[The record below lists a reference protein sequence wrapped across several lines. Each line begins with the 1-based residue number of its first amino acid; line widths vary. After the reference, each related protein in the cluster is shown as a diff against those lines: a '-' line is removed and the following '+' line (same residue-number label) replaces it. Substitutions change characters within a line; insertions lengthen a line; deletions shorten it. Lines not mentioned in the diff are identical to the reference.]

1 MWFGLR
7 KISRSVKIFVCES
20 QLICILL
27 IGQETRKM
35 ITVLEKEKVG
45 EEDVQNAFLLEN
57 YLKMSDAEIA
67 EHIELARK
75 KLGSRVVV
83 LGHHY
88 QRDDVIRHADLTGDS
103 YQLSVMAAQR
113 KDAEFIVFCG
123 VHFMAESAD
132 ILSEPHQKVI
142 LPDLGA
148 GCSMADMASV
158 EQVEDAWE
166 QLKEIGVISDKN
178 TVAPMTYMNSS
189 AAIKAFCGRERGVVC
204 TSSNAIPLF
213 DLYLKEFD
221 KMMFFPDQH
230 LGRNTGLKFGI
241 PLEKMAL
248 WNPHEE
254 LGGNTE
260 EDLHKAKL
268 ILWKGHCS
276 VHGRFKPWHV
286 EQVRKET
293 PDIKVLVHPECMY
306 EVVEKS
312 DLNGST
318 SFIINTVT
326 NAPSGSKWAI
336 GTELN
341 LVLRLQKQFPDKE
354 IRLLAPDLCM
364 CATMYRIA
372 PPNLAW
378 ALENLAAG
386 NIVNQISVDGET
398 KHFANIALER
408 MISLTEQNKAKN

>member
-1 MWFGLR
+1 M
-7 KISRSVKIFVCES
+7 
-20 QLICILL
+20 QA
-27 IGQETRKM
+27 
-35 ITVLEKEKVG
+35 VLDKEKVG
-45 EEDVQNAFLLEN
+45 EEDARRQSSSLDRYMA
-57 YLKMSDAEIA
+57 MPDAELH
-67 EHIELARK
+67 ERIENARK
-75 KLGSRVVV
+75 VLGSRVVI

-88 QRDDVIRHADLTGDS
+88 QRDDVIAHADLTGDS

-113 KDAEFIVFCG
+113 KDAEFIVFCS

-132 ILSEPHQKVI
+132 ILGQPNQKVI

-166 QLKEIGVISDKN
+166 QLTEIGVIGEGK
-178 TVAPMTYMNSS
+178 TVAPMTYMNST
-189 AAIKAFCGRERGVVC
+189 AAIKAFCGRNGGVVC
-204 TSSNAIPLF
+204 TSSNAVPLF
-213 DLYLKEFD
+213 DKYLKECD
-221 KMMFFPDQH
+221 KMFFFPDQH

-241 PLEKMAL
+241 PLDKMAL
-248 WNPHEE
+248 WNPFEE

-260 EDLHKAKL
+260 EELHNAKL
-268 ILWKGHCS
+268 ILWRGHCS

-286 EQVRKET
+286 DQVRKET
-293 PDIKVLVHPECMY
+293 PGIKVLVHPECMY

-326 NAPSGSKWAI
+326 NAPGGSKWAV

-372 PPNLAW
+372 PQNLAW
-378 ALENLAAG
+378 ALENLVAG
-386 NIVNQISVDGET
+386 NVVNEITVDNET
-398 KHFANIALER
+398 KHFASIALER
-408 MISLTEQNKAKN
+408 MISFTEQNQKVNN

>member
-1 MWFGLR
+1 
-7 KISRSVKIFVCES
+7 
-20 QLICILL
+20 
-27 IGQETRKM
+27 M
-35 ITVLEKEKVG
+35 ITVLDKERVG
-45 EEDVQNAFLLEN
+45 EEDVQNAFLLED
-57 YLKMSDAEIA
+57 YLKMSDVEIA
-67 EHIELARK
+67 DGIERARK
-75 KLGSRVVV
+75 TLGSRVVI

-88 QRDDVIRHADLTGDS
+88 QRDDVIAHADLTGDS
-103 YQLSVMAAQR
+103 YQLSVMAAER

-132 ILSEPHQKVI
+132 ILGQPHQKVV

-148 GCSMADMASV
+148 GCSMADMATV

-166 QLKEIGVISDKN
+166 QLREIGVLKQK
-178 TVAPMTYMNSS
+178 VAPITYMNSS
-189 AAIKAFCGRERGVVC
+189 AAIKAFCGRNGGVVC
-204 TSSNAIPLF
+204 TSSNAVPLF
-213 DLYLKEFD
+213 DIYLKEYD
-221 KMMFFPDQH
+221 KMFFFPDQH
-230 LGRNTGLKFGI
+230 LGRNTGAKFGI

-248 WNPHEE
+248 WNPFEE

-260 EDLHKAKL
+260 EELHAAKL
-268 ILWKGHCS
+268 ILWRGHCS

-286 EQVRKET
+286 DRVRAEQ
-293 PDIKVLVHPECMY
+293 PDIKVLVHPECMR
-306 EVVEKS
+306 EVVEIS

-372 PPNLAW
+372 PQNLAW
-378 ALENLAAG
+378 ALDNLVAG
-386 NIVNQISVDGET
+386 RVVNQIKVDDET
-398 KHFANIALER
+398 KHYALIALER
-408 MISLTEQNKAKN
+408 MINLTEQNQNKKN